1 MGHCI
6 SNESEGGLLSTDSP
20 LSNDGDNF
28 GDSSNRGSALKKGPW
43 TTAEDAILIDY
54 VKKHGE
60 GNWNAVQKHTGL
72 SRCGKSCRL
81 RWANHLRPNLK
92 KGAFTSEEE
101 RLIIELHANMG
112 NKWARMAAHIA
123 FVILL
128 CNSWCA
134 RLLVETALDFLG
146 RVQDTHLPGRT
157 DNEIKNYWNTRI
169 KRRQRAGLPLYPPEL
184 CLQGPPE
191 NQQSLNSCASYGR
204 DTRSCDVLQ
213 SNGYKTPDIMFDS
226 LTYAPELPD
235 ICDSGLQKCPQDPD
249 EPMSDYGVGPAAET
263 PSFDRA
269 HTDNCENGMSQSFGF
284 CIPYDP
290 DHTELPLGI
299 NQDSHFMPNGFSAA
313 SKPIAGAEKSEL
325 PSLQYQ
331 VNGFGVWNPAPESLE
346 FIQSSIGWTPPSG
359 CPSPKSS
366 GLLEALLYEANALS
380 QSQDQFSDKATSSTI
395 SASDITDGSALKT
408 SSQELKGYMDP
419 LSSLG
424 NSVGSIFNESPAHA
438 IGSSLEEKLPVRILK
453 SEPVDQ
459 SWVLD
464 GERNGILNN
473 FDCTRPAAILGSC
486 WFEQSASFAKQQGS
500 ATDYILGD
508 DLGSELNMS
517 SGTSVSSLD
526 LVLAP
531 GIPCQLSA
539 KSPIIPEKLPILEV
553 LSIFHLFVPIFP
565 WRYYDKIGL
574 RCIQIQR

>member
-1 MGHCI
+1 MKNNEFFCMEYLFAPIYSTLRALIEKMGRCI

-28 GDSSNRGSALKKGPW
+28 GDSSNRGSILKKGPW

-81 RWANHLRPNLK
+81 RWANHLRPDLK

-112 NKWARMAAHIA
+112 NKWARMAA
-123 FVILL
+123 
-128 CNSWCA
+128 
-134 RLLVETALDFLG
+134 
-146 RVQDTHLPGRT
+146 HLPGRT

-184 CLQGPPE
+184 CLEGPLE
-191 NQQSLNSCASYGR
+191 NQQSLNSCAMYGG
-204 DTRSCDVLQ
+204 DTRSCDILQ

-226 LTYAPELPD
+226 LTYAPKLPD
-235 ICDSGLQKCPQDPD
+235 ISDSGSLINCFGCPQYYSFVPQSIGLQKCPQDPD
-249 EPMSDYGVGPAAET
+249 EPMSDYGGGTAAET

-269 HTDNCENGMSQSFGF
+269 HSDNFENRMSQSFGF

-299 NQDSHFMPNGFSAA
+299 NQDSHFTPNGFSSA

-331 VNGFGVWNPAPESLE
+331 VNGFDVWNPAHESLE

-359 CPSPKSS
+359 CPSPSS
-366 GLLEALLYEANALS
+366 CGLLEALLYEANALS
-380 QSQDQFSDKATSSTI
+380 QSWNQFSDKATSSTI
-395 SASDITDGSALKT
+395 SASDITDSSVLKT
-408 SSQELKGYMDP
+408 SSQELKGYLDP

-424 NSVGSIFNESPAHA
+424 NSVGSIFNECSPAHA
-438 IGSSLEEKLPVRILK
+438 VVSSLEEKLPVRILK

-464 GERNGILNN
+464 RERNGILND
-473 FDCTRPAAILGSC
+473 FDCIRPAATLGSC
-486 WFEQSASFAKQQGS
+486 WLEQSASFAKQQAS

-517 SGTSVSSLD
+517 SGTSVSSLG
-526 LVLAP
+526 LSSCTWNTMPAA
-531 GIPCQLSA
+531 CQMSDH
-539 KSPIIPEKLPILEV
+539 P
-553 LSIFHLFVPIFP
+553 
-565 WRYYDKIGL
+565 
-574 RCIQIQR
+574 

>member
-28 GDSSNRGSALKKGPW
+28 GDSSNRGSALTKGPW

-54 VKKHGE
+54 VKSMVKGTGTPCRSIQDFH
-60 GNWNAVQKHTGL
+60 AV
-72 SRCGKSCRL
+72 
-81 RWANHLRPNLK
+81 
-92 KGAFTSEEE
+92 E
-101 RLIIELHANMG
+101 R
-112 NKWARMAAHIA
+112 AAGCVYS
-123 FVILL
+123 FV
-128 CNSWCA
+128 
-134 RLLVETALDFLG
+134 
-146 RVQDTHLPGRT
+146 P
-157 DNEIKNYWNTRI
+157 
-169 KRRQRAGLPLYPPEL
+169 
-184 CLQGPPE
+184 
-191 NQQSLNSCASYGR
+191 QS
-204 DTRSCDVLQ
+204 
-213 SNGYKTPDIMFDS
+213 I
-226 LTYAPELPD
+226 
-235 ICDSGLQKCPQDPD
+235 GLQKCPQDPD

-331 VNGFGVWNPAPESLE
+331 ANGFGVWNPAPESLE

-380 QSQDQFSDKATSSTI
+380 QSRDQFSDKAASSTI

-438 IGSSLEEKLPVRILK
+438 IGSSLEEKLPEK
-453 SEPVDQ
+453 SSVADH
-459 SWVLD
+459 SLF
-464 GERNGILNN
+464 RHLLSLSY
-473 FDCTRPAAILGSC
+473 C
-486 WFEQSASFAKQQGS
+486 
-500 ATDYILGD
+500 
-508 DLGSELNMS
+508 ELNMS
-517 SGTSVSSLD
+517 SGTSVSSLG
-526 LVLAP
+526 LSSCTWNTMPAV
-531 GIPCQLSA
+531 CQ
-539 KSPIIPEKLPILEV
+539 KSDHP
-553 LSIFHLFVPIFP
+553 
-565 WRYYDKIGL
+565 
-574 RCIQIQR
+574 

>member
-112 NKWARMAAHIA
+112 NKWARMAAHIT

-128 CNSWCA
+128 CNFWCA

-191 NQQSLNSCASYGR
+191 NQQSLNSCASYGG

-235 ICDSGLQKCPQDPD
+235 ICDSGSLIDCFGCPQFHSFVPQSIGLQKCPQDPD

-284 CIPYDP
+284 C
-290 DHTELPLGI
+290 
-299 NQDSHFMPNGFSAA
+299 
-313 SKPIAGAEKSEL
+313 AEKSEL

-346 FIQSSIGWTPPSG
+346 FIQSSIVAGSI
-359 CPSPKSS
+359 
-366 GLLEALLYEANALS
+366 
-380 QSQDQFSDKATSSTI
+380 SDKATSSTI
-395 SASDITDGSALKT
+395 IASDITDGSALKT
-408 SSQELKGYMDP
+408 SSQELKVIWTRCHHWVTQWDLFSMSLLPTP
-419 LSSLG
+419 LEVHWKRSCLLG
-424 NSVGSIFNESPAHA
+424 PGWRKEWN
-438 IGSSLEEKLPVRILK
+438 
-453 SEPVDQ
+453 
-459 SWVLD
+459 
-464 GERNGILNN
+464 LNN

-486 WFEQSASFAKQQGS
+486 CLEQSASFAKQQGS
-500 ATDYILGD
+500 ATDYILG
-508 DLGSELNMS
+508 
-517 SGTSVSSLD
+517 
-526 LVLAP
+526 
-531 GIPCQLSA
+531 
-539 KSPIIPEKLPILEV
+539 
-553 LSIFHLFVPIFP
+553 
-565 WRYYDKIGL
+565 
-574 RCIQIQR
+574 

>member
-1 MGHCI
+1 MGRCI
-6 SNESEGGLLSTDSP
+6 SDESDGGLLSTDSP

-28 GDSSNRGSALKKGPW
+28 GDSSNRGIVLKKGPW

-101 RLIIELHANMG
+101 RLIIELHAKMG
-112 NKWARMAAHIA
+112 NKWAKMA
-123 FVILL
+123 V
-128 CNSWCA
+128 
-134 RLLVETALDFLG
+134 
-146 RVQDTHLPGRT
+146 HLPGRT

-191 NQQSLNSCASYGR
+191 NQQSLNSCGMYGG
-204 DTRSCDVLQ
+204 DTRSFDIFQ
-213 SNGYKTPDIMFDS
+213 SNGYKAPDVMFDRLNG

-235 ICDSGLQKCPQDPD
+235 ISDTGSLINCFGYPQFYSFVPQSIGLQKCPQDPD
-249 EPMSDYGVGPAAET
+249 EPMSDYGGGTAAEV

-269 HTDNCENGMSQSFGF
+269 HTDNCENRMSQSFGF
-284 CIPYDP
+284 CISYDP
-290 DHTELPLGI
+290 DHNELPLGI
-299 NQDSHFMPNGFSAA
+299 NQDSQFMPNGFSSA

-331 VNGFGVWNPAPESLE
+331 VNGFGVWDPAPESLD

-359 CPSPKSS
+359 CPSPESS

-380 QSQDQFSDKATSSTI
+380 QSWNQISDKATSSTI
-395 SASDITDGSALKT
+395 SASDITDCSAFKT
-408 SSQELKGYMDP
+408 CSQELKGYLDP
-419 LSSLG
+419 MFSLG
-424 NSVGSIFNESPAHA
+424 NSRGSIFNECTPTHA

-453 SEPVDQ
+453 SEAVDQ

-464 GERNGILNN
+464 RERNGILNDL
-473 FDCTRPAAILGSC
+473 DCTRPGGILGSC
-486 WFEQSASFAKQQGS
+486 WLEQSASFTKRRGS
-500 ATDYILGD
+500 ETDYVLGD
-508 DLGSELNMS
+508 DFGSELNMYA
-517 SGTSVSSLD
+517 GTSVSSL
-526 LVLAP
+526 
-531 GIPCQLSA
+531 GLSSCTWNTMPA
-539 KSPIIPEKLPILEV
+539 VRQTSDHP
-553 LSIFHLFVPIFP
+553 
-565 WRYYDKIGL
+565 
-574 RCIQIQR
+574 